1 MLCRPQGWGRAVN
14 RRDGGNRKR
23 KDEVMEDAVV
33 RLIKTSIKVMAERKW
48 ETAEGLVDEILDQGH
63 LALHPEKKEEIV
75 EFVKSL

>member
-1 MLCRPQGWGRAVN
+1 
-14 RRDGGNRKR
+14 
-23 KDEVMEDAVV
+23 MEDAVV